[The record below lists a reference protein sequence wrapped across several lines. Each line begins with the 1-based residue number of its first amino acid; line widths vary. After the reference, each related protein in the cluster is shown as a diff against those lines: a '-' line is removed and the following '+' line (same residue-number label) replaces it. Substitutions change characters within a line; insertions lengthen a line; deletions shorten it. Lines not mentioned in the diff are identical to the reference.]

1 MGCFF
6 TQVNSFSCY
15 LEFFWFC
22 EILAVLQRTALSD
35 AKGVDVGGVAGGR
48 TLEERKLC
56 SN

>member
-15 LEFFWFC
+15 LEVFWFC
-22 EILAVLQRTALSD
+22 EILAVLQSTALSE
-35 AKGVDVGGVAGGR
+35 AKGVDVRGVAGGR